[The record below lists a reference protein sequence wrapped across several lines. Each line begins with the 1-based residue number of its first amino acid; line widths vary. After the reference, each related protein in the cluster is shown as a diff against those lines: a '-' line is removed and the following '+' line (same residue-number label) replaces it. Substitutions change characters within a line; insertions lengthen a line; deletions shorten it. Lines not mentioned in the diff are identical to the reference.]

1 MVSLIGGIKEEDKPE
16 IRYAPRL
23 PLRLIKPLLQDSS
36 RQRGGIP
43 DSMLFCPDR

>member
-23 PLRLIKPLLQDSS
+23 PLRLIKPLLQDSKAAYLIACS
-36 RQRGGIP
+36 
-43 DSMLFCPDR
+43 FV